1 MAGPRT
7 RAGVSWYLQMADDVA
22 ALLATLGLD
31 RPVVGGYS
39 DGGLVTLELGA
50 RHPGVAGALLVGAA
64 YPHVDGAL
72 WSSPAP
78 SGGRRHGRT
87 RRGARRGELRRPGR
101 RRQVV
106 APGRQGAMAGD
117 RAADGLDVGRLR
129 GLDRRGI
136 RAIDVPVLVFAGG
149 RDEEMGRLDLMG
161 RSSGSWP
168 TASSAVCARADHVGP
183 LTRGGMFAALIGDF
197 SRRSRRP

>member
-7 RAGVSWYLQMADDVA
+7 RAGVSSYLQMADDVA

-72 WSSPAP
+72 SELTRTFLGVGDTDAPGVAHVEANFGDQAGVVKSWHQGGKERWRAIVQQTASMWVDYEGSTAEESARSTSLSWSSPAAA
-78 SGGRRHGRT
+78 T
-87 RRGARRGELRRPGR
+87 RRWE
-101 RRQVV
+101 
-106 APGRQGAMAGD
+106 
-117 RAADGLDVGRLR
+117 
-129 GLDRRGI
+129 
-136 RAIDVPVLVFAGG
+136 
-149 RDEEMGRLDLMG
+149 
-161 RSSGSWP
+161 GS
-168 TASSAVCARADHVGP
+168 T
-183 LTRGGMFAALIGDF
+183 
-197 SRRSRRP
+197 